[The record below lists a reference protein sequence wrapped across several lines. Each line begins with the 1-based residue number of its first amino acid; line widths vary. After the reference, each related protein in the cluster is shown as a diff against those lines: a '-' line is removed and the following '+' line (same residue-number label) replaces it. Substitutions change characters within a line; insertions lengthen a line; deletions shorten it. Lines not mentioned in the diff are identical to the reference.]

1 MGIWFERRDRPEKPS
16 GVRRQGCLPMFL
28 ENTGFSIDF
37 LEKGV
42 IYLE

>member
-1 MGIWFERRDRPEKPS
+1 MGIWFERRDRLVKPS